1 MRKQI
6 GNKTVLSGAWRSAL
20 FPERPERRTRRP
32 SESASVSVRSS
43 ARSVRRKAAL
53 FEPGSDA
60 LAAVDIEQL
69 HAAQQLA
76 ACGAD
81 AVGQGGDRYGLVAD
95 DGDVAGDGRVLWQRR
110 IGLLRQLQ
118 GQQGREVQLC
128 GENLA
133 VNAVAAGHERMDLAE
148 AAEVDAAHA
157 DAGAAAGM
165 ERRVVLLGGIAGLG
179 DIHARAGRPR
189 SRPSS

>member
-1 MRKQI
+1 MQ
-6 GNKTVLSGAWRSAL
+6 
-20 FPERPERRTRRP
+20 
-32 SESASVSVRSS
+32 
-43 ARSVRRKAAL
+43 
-53 FEPGSDA
+53 SDRA
-60 LAAVDIEQL
+60 
-69 HAAQQLA
+69 
-76 ACGAD
+76 
-81 AVGQGGDRYGLVAD
+81 GDRYGLVAD

-133 VNAVAAGHERMDLAE
+133 VNAVAAGNERMDLAE

-165 ERRVVLLGGIAGLG
+165 ERRIVLLGGIAGLG
-179 DIHARAGRPR
+179 DIHAAQEGFNLALHLEEVLVLAVGAEHQMLRLVRQDLARASAGRPSPAHR
-189 SRPSS
+189 A

>member
-20 FPERPERRTRRP
+20 FPERPERRTRRRRNRHP
-32 SESASVSVRSS
+32 SACGRLHGASGGRPRSS
-43 ARSVRRKAAL
+43 SRKRCPCRGRYRTAPRCA
-53 FEPGSDA
+53 
-60 LAAVDIEQL
+60 
-69 HAAQQLA
+69 A
-76 ACGAD
+76 ACRRGAD

-110 IGLLRQLQ
+110 IGLFRQLQ

-148 AAEVDAAHA
+148 AAR
-157 DAGAAAGM
+157 G
-165 ERRVVLLGGIAGLG
+165 RRPPTLT
-179 DIHARAGRPR
+179 RAQRPGWNVG
-189 SRPSS
+189 SCFSAV